1 MTPERSECWALKD
14 VRIPATVYCRAEFRF
29 HQLPDS
35 VWAGFTHEAS
45 IVLRMSNCPGFS
57 VRKGAQS
64 TAPGVLT
71 LLKTDPDVF

>member
-57 VRKGAQS
+57 VQQGAQS

-71 LLKTDPDVF
+71 LLKTDRDVF